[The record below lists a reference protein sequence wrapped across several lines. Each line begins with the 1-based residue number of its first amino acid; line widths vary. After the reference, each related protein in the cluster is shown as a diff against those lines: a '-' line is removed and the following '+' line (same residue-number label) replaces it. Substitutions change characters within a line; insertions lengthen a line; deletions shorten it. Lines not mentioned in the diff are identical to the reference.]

1 MHKRRQGAARSV
13 RNLFSVPLLCLLVG
27 LGLAVPAGVAGARP
41 VDQHKGGRTDIASTT
56 TAYVEQFY
64 PLWFTHNQFRL
75 APHNQLIGPDRI
87 SPVYQGVVAIN
98 DDTLYASSVIDLTA
112 GPVIVTVPGTRRGSF
127 AYSVLLLDPYGNIYP
142 SPIPSKPS
150 GAKTKKA
157 VYALVPQGYTGRVPR
172 RAARVTMPLDVMFL
186 IFRADKFSGTTDQT
200 SQASAFRAALKLQ
213 PLTGYYKNPRG
224 GATNVLPEAY
234 FAVPFK
240 TIADISIRF
249 HSIGFL
255 RQLQTAVHSSITPPL
270 TSQEQAL
277 SDSFD
282 AVFGSGGSGPTPVA
296 RAAFVKGARTA
307 HDAILNNYLRNLGP
321 NNWIHFTNI
330 GNWGDQVLD
339 RASITEFIQYGNGI
353 STAAYYHTFRDGN
366 GAPLLGNTPHGY
378 VMTFKPRGAPPTERF
393 WSLTAYTPNS
403 IELIPNSANKYVVAS
418 YTPGLQKNRDGSIS
432 IYISRAKP
440 AGVPAANWL
449 PVSSRPF
456 NVMLR
461 VYGVRPG
468 SSVANNTY
476 VPPPVVKNLDCPS
489 AVA

>member
-1 MHKRRQGAARSV
+1 MHRRRQGAARPV
-13 RNLFSVPLLCLLVG
+13 RTLFSIPLFCLLVG
-27 LGLAVPAGVAGARP
+27 IGLAVPAGAARARP
-41 VDQHKGGRTDIASTT
+41 VNQQQAGITDIISTT
-56 TAYVEQFY
+56 TTYTEQFY
-64 PLWFTHNQFRL
+64 PLWFTHSQFGV

-142 SPIPSKPS
+142 SGIPSKPS
-150 GAKTKKA
+150 GARTNKA
-157 VYALVPQGYTGRVPR
+157 VYALVAQGYTGRVPR
-172 RAARVTMPLDVMFL
+172 RATRVTMPLDVMFL

-200 SQASAFRAALKLQ
+200 SQASAFRAALRLQ
-213 PLTGYYKNPRG
+213 PLTEYRKHPRG

-240 TIADISIRF
+240 TIADTLIRLRSIT
-249 HSIGFL
+249 FL
-255 RQLQTAVHSSITPPL
+255 SQLQTAVHSSITPPL
-270 TSQEQAL
+270 TSREKAL
-277 SDSFD
+277 SDRFD
-282 AVFGSGGSGPTPVA
+282 ALFGSGGSGLTPAA
-296 RAAFVKGARTA
+296 RAAFVKGARAA
-307 HDAILNNYLRNLGP
+307 HDAILNNYLGNLGQ

-330 GNWGDQVLD
+330 GSWGDQVLD

-353 STAAYYHTFRDGN
+353 STAAYYHTFRDGS
-366 GAPLLGNTPHGY
+366 GAALLGSTPQGY
-378 VMTFKPRGAPPTERF
+378 VMTFKPRGQPPAERF

-403 IELIPNSANKYVVAS
+403 IELIPNSADKYVVAS

-432 IYISRAKP
+432 IYISQTKP
-440 AGVPAANWL
+440 AGVPEANWL

-461 VYGVRPG
+461 VYGVQPG

-476 VPPPVVKNLDCPS
+476 VPPPVVKNLKHP
-489 AVA
+489 